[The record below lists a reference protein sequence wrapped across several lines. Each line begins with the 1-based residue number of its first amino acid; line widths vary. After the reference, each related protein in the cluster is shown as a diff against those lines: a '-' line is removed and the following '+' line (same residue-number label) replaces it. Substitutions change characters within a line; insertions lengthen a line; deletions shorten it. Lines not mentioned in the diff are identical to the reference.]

1 MVSKIIN
8 NNDIEYK
15 PMCEDNDHQDYNS
28 HYLSMTKQVKNTF
41 MKNVYKG
48 YEEIYEFCDL

>member
-1 MVSKIIN
+1 
-8 NNDIEYK
+8 
-15 PMCEDNDHQDYNS
+15 MCEDNDHQDYNS

>member
-15 PMCEDNDHQDYNS
+15 PICKDNDSRDYNYNS
-28 HYLSMTKQVKNTF
+28 NYLSMTKQVKNTF
-41 MKNVYKG
+41 MKNVYKRRN
-48 YEEIYEFCDL
+48 L